1 MRITIFLRNLF
12 MSDKPTDTDQIKT
25 HRAGETTGR
34 TSTLDDLRGQ
44 IDAIDEQIVD
54 LLGRRQTMTQ
64 SAVAIKKAAGLPV
77 YHPAREENLIS
88 ERRVQAKHA
97 GLDPNHVEELYRCI
111 LRQSRMRQTVRAA
124 KSGVRPGARVLLVGG
139 RGQMGRY
146 FAQWFGEAGY
156 ETRLLDAEDW
166 PGVRALCAEI
176 DLALVS
182 VPISLTAGV
191 IAQLGPHLPPRCVLA
206 DITSVKRAPVAAM
219 KAAHGG
225 PVIGLHPL
233 FGPSTSS
240 MDQQIVV
247 ATPGRDA
254 DGCQWLVDQL
264 AEWGNIVMSITA
276 EEHDEVMD
284 LVQGLRHFATFAFGR
299 FLAGRQVNL
308 ARTLEFSS
316 PIYRLEMG
324 MVGRLFAQDPGLY
337 ADIILASPQRRALL
351 KEFIGSVADAKDL
364 VETGDADRLCREFRQ
379 IREWFGPFCE
389 QALRESTF
397 LIDKLVERF

>member
-1 MRITIFLRNLF
+1 MSEMRTQ
-12 MSDKPTDTDQIKT
+12 SQ
-25 HRAGETTGR
+25 AGGTPASAESAGGA
-34 TSTLDDLRGQ
+34 SMLADLRRE
-44 IDAIDEQIVD
+44 IDAIDERIVD
-54 LLGRRQTMTQ
+54 LLGRRQSLTQ
-64 SAVAIKKAAGLPV
+64 SAVAIKRAAGLPV

-88 ERRVQAKHA
+88 ERRDQAKQA

-124 KSGVRPGARVLLVGG
+124 ATGVRPGARVLLVGG

-146 FAQWFGEAGY
+146 FARWCGEAGY
-156 ETRLLDAEDW
+156 ETRLLDVEDW
-166 PGVRALCAEI
+166 PRARDLCAEI
-176 DLALVS
+176 DLALVG
-182 VPISLTAGV
+182 VPISLTTDV
-191 IAQLGPHLPPRCVLA
+191 IKRLGPHLPPRCILA
-206 DITSVKRAPVAAM
+206 DITSIKRAPVEAM
-219 KAAHGG
+219 ITAHPG

-254 DGCQWLVDQL
+254 DGCQWLLDQL
-264 AEWGNIVMSITA
+264 AAWGNIIMTIAA
-276 EEHDEVMD
+276 EEHDAVMD

-299 FLAGRQVNL
+299 FLAARQVNL

-351 KEFIGSVADAKDL
+351 KEFIESVGAARDL
-364 VETGDADRLCREFRQ
+364 IDNADADRFCREFRQ
-379 IREWFGPFCE
+379 ISEWFGPFCG

>member
-1 MRITIFLRNLF
+1 MSEMRTQ
-12 MSDKPTDTDQIKT
+12 SQ
-25 HRAGETTGR
+25 AGGTPASAESAGGA
-34 TSTLDDLRGQ
+34 SMLADLRRE
-44 IDAIDEQIVD
+44 IDAIDERIVD
-54 LLGRRQTMTQ
+54 LLGRRQSLTQ
-64 SAVAIKKAAGLPV
+64 SAVAIKRAAGLPV

-88 ERRVQAKHA
+88 ERRDQAKQA

-124 KSGVRPGARVLLVGG
+124 ATAVRPGARVLLVGG

-146 FAQWFGEAGY
+146 FARWFGEAGY
-156 ETRLLDAEDW
+156 ETRLLDVEDW
-166 PGVRALCAEI
+166 PRARDLCAEI
-176 DLALVS
+176 DLALVG
-182 VPISLTAGV
+182 VPISLTTDV
-191 IAQLGPHLPPRCVLA
+191 IKRLGPHLPPRCILA
-206 DITSVKRAPVAAM
+206 DITSIKRAPVEAM
-219 KAAHGG
+219 ITAHPG

-254 DGCQWLVDQL
+254 DGCQWLLDQL
-264 AEWGNIVMSITA
+264 AAWGNIIMTIAA
-276 EEHDEVMD
+276 EEHDAVMD

-299 FLAGRQVNL
+299 FLAARQVNL

-351 KEFIGSVADAKDL
+351 KEFIESVGAARDL
-364 VETGDADRLCREFRQ
+364 IDNADADRFCREFRQ
-379 IREWFGPFCE
+379 ISEWFGPFCG

>member
-1 MRITIFLRNLF
+1 M
-12 MSDKPTDTDQIKT
+12 
-25 HRAGETTGR
+25 
-34 TSTLDDLRGQ
+34 
-44 IDAIDEQIVD
+44 
-54 LLGRRQTMTQ
+54 
-64 SAVAIKKAAGLPV
+64 
-77 YHPAREENLIS
+77 
-88 ERRVQAKHA
+88 
-97 GLDPNHVEELYRCI
+97 
-111 LRQSRMRQTVRAA
+111 
-124 KSGVRPGARVLLVGG
+124 
-139 RGQMGRY
+139 
-146 FAQWFGEAGY
+146 
-156 ETRLLDAEDW
+156 
-166 PGVRALCAEI
+166 
-176 DLALVS
+176 
-182 VPISLTAGV
+182 
-191 IAQLGPHLPPRCVLA
+191 
-206 DITSVKRAPVAAM
+206 
-219 KAAHGG
+219 
-225 PVIGLHPL
+225 
-233 FGPSTSS
+233 
-240 MDQQIVV
+240 V

-264 AEWGNIVMSITA
+264 AEWGNIVMTITA

-308 ARTLEFSS
+308 PRTLEFSS

-351 KEFIGSVADAKDL
+351 KEFIGSVAGAQDL